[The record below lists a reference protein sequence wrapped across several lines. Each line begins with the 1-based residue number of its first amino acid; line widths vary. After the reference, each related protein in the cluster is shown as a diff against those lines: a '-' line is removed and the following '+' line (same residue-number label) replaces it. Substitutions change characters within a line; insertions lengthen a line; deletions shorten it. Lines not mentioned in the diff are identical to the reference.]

1 MISGRPAFSPSGELQ
16 RAAELLSRYWT
27 LAIPTALAS
36 LALGAVIIFGILS
49 VVATA
54 VLGHFAAGHVGT
66 GLGLGMGLVVFCG
79 LLLLGFIALYIAQGV
94 VIRAAEDVLED
105 RPPDLAASFGAVLPR
120 VPALLTALAACAAIW
135 FVPLIF
141 SVVLIGLPFLVLAGY
156 FTMYVPAAVI
166 VGGEGGLQAVG
177 TSFRL
182 ASQHVGES
190 VVAWIGMVIAII
202 AGQVANAVCAHLP
215 IVNLIV
221 PFAVGGLT
229 SAYAALVGASFYAAL
244 RDGAPA
250 GAYVSAGTMPP
261 PPQPPRSGPPQI
273 IR

>member
-1 MISGRPAFSPSGELQ
+1 MVSGRPAFSPADELQ

-36 LALGAVIIFGILS
+36 LGLGVVFIFGLLS
-49 VVATA
+49 VVATT
-54 VLGHFAAGHVGT
+54 VLGHVAGGHLGT
-66 GLGLGMGLVVFCG
+66 GLGLGTGLFVFSG
-79 LLLLGFIALYIAQGV
+79 LLLIGFLALYVAQAV
-94 VIRAAEDVLED
+94 VIHAAESALAD
-105 RPPDLAASFGAVLPR
+105 RPPDLGASVLAILPR
-120 VPALLTALAACAAIW
+120 IPALLTALAACLAIW
-135 FVPLIF
+135 FIPMLF
-141 SVVLIGLPFLVLAGY
+141 SVILIGLPFLILAGY

-166 VGGEGGLQAVG
+166 VGGEGGLQAIG

-182 ASQHVGES
+182 TTQNIGES
-190 VVAWIGMVIAII
+190 VVAWIGMLIAII
-202 AGQVANAVCAHLP
+202 VGQVANAICAHLP

-244 RDGAPA
+244 RGGAGSTTLYASDG
-250 GAYVSAGTMPP
+250 PP
-261 PPQPPRSGPPQI
+261 PPQPPVGGPPRI